1 MLVDKIEALAEAQKL
16 SITVLEENLGIA
28 RGSIRRWRVVD
39 PGISKVKL
47 IADYFHVP
55 VSYLVDDT
63 QNITYAAKVLAL
75 LSESAFT
82 DENYNDIMK
91 YIEFIKMKTKKK

>member
-55 VSYLVDDT
+55 VSYLVDD
-63 QNITYAAKVLAL
+63 NIYFTKSAKVLAL
-75 LSESAFT
+75 LDDNMTEALY
-82 DENYNDIMK
+82 DDIIN
-91 YIEFIKMKTKKK
+91 YIEFIKIKKG